1 MDESGTSILPTS
13 PLPGVDFGAHLDGEK
28 KDEEA
33 REEVEAP
40 LETDRSYFAEDAGDV
55 DDGRQSN
62 DIVKSS
68 SNTGPVRR
76 ADTDVIGSGLKRAST
91 APASRPKAPDRSAT
105 LLRAMRRRQQPY
117 QYRWD
122 PMSSESDS
130 SSSDEEAKKAAARPK
145 RMKRVQS
152 KADKEEQKRLKQDE
166 KQGHSFSK
174 FHVGNEYFKSKG
186 KVSKRDGRLNISIN
200 DTSNNGYLAKA
211 LGHSIKHHLDIPNR
225 RTQGHKQRQYSAR
238 HPLAGCE
245 EDDAAS
251 IASTIPL
258 EARRPRLNIVIMIIG
273 SRGDIQPFMK
283 IGKILKEEHG
293 HRVRIATHP
302 TFRDFV
308 EKEGGLEFFSI
319 GGNPSELMA
328 FMVKNPGIIPT
339 MQTIREGEVKRRR
352 DGMAEMFDGMYRA
365 CVNATDDEKDVLNQK
380 LLGSKA
386 PFIADAIIANPP
398 SMAHVHIAER
408 LGIPL
413 HIMFTFPY
421 TPTQAFPSPLA
432 NIKPGKSNVDPNYV
446 SVVGR
451 RHALLTVSH

>member
-1 MDESGTSILPTS
+1 MSTPLASPSLEVPMGPGPGAPARLTDAGISILPIS
-13 PLPGVDFGAHLDGEK
+13 PLRGVDFGVHLEHKDGEV
-28 KDEEA
+28 
-33 REEVEAP
+33 REELEAP
-40 LETDRSYFAEDAGDV
+40 LDTEPSYFAEDAGDV
-55 DDGRQSN
+55 EDGRKSN
-62 DIVKSS
+62 DMVKSS
-68 SNTGPVRR
+68 RNTGPARR
-76 ADTDVIGSGLKRAST
+76 ADTELTGSGLKRAST

-105 LLRAMRRRQQPY
+105 LLRAIRRRQQPY

-122 PMSSESDS
+122 LMSSDSDS
-130 SSSDEEAKKAAARPK
+130 SSSDEDVRRAAVRPK
-145 RMKRVQS
+145 TKRAQS
-152 KADKEEQKRLKQDE
+152 KANKEEQKRWKQDE
-166 KQGHSFSK
+166 KQGHSFSR
-174 FHVGNEYFKSKG
+174 FHVGNKYFKSKG

-211 LGHSIKHHLDIPNR
+211 LAHSIKHHLDIPTR
-225 RTQGHKQRQYSAR
+225 RRQGHKHRQYSAN
-238 HPLAGCE
+238 HPLARRE
-245 EDDAAS
+245 SDAAS
-251 IASTIPL
+251 IASAIPL

-283 IGKILKEEHG
+283 IGKLLKEEHG

-302 TFRDFV
+302 TFREFV

-386 PFIADAIIANPP
+386 PFIADAIIANP
-398 SMAHVHIAER
+398 
-408 LGIPL
+408 
-413 HIMFTFPY
+413 
-421 TPTQAFPSPLA
+421 
-432 NIKPGKSNVDPNYV
+432 
-446 SVVGR
+446 
-451 RHALLTVSH
+451 